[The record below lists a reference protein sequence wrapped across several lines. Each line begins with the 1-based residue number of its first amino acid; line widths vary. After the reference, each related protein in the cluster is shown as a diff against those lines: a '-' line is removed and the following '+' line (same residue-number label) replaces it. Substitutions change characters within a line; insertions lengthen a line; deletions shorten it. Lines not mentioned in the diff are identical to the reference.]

1 MTLHLPRRSPVPPQ
15 AFGPDPELL
24 RRVSRHLTPEQARHV
39 AVLTADGITAN
50 SAALAGALVFHRF
63 HPLTAQATNG
73 DGGGLGGLVSG
84 VLGGAPATVQGVQV
98 SCKDERS
105 GPYRRVFSKPGY
117 AYQSSQVYL
126 PSADAGEVHE
136 AKEAGH
142 GDTAF
147 IYMGG
152 WGGKGGA
159 VDAGV
164 QHGRYV
170 NGPHDDWAPFFLVQQ
185 PGGPSA
191 VTVSDQRQAGGDPW
205 RLASGQN
212 AILTFWVSTDADL
225 TVLNLFIRGTTNLDH
240 SESTLTLSAPVD
252 SSFGWTTADSAA
264 GGANILK
271 RMTTI
276 GQTTGNQN
284 LQSGSFLRGVNW
296 QSSAVGTSEADAQ
309 PWKAEQTGGY
319 CSFPA
324 PDSPEGVRGDGLG
337 PKWKIE
343 FRDAGSETDSVE
355 LV

>member
-1 MTLHLPRRSPVPPQ
+1 MTLHSPRVPPPTPSTH
-15 AFGPDPELL
+15 GPDPDLL
-24 RRVSRHLTPEQARHV
+24 LQLQRDLTPAQAQHF
-39 AVLTADGITAN
+39 AVLTGRGVTAN
-50 SAALAGALVFHRF
+50 SAALADALHFHRF
-63 HPLTAQATNG
+63 HPLSGKVLAG
-73 DGGGLGGLVSG
+73 DGGGLEGL
-84 VLGGAPATVQGVQV
+84 LGDLFHHDAPENNAGEGVQV

-105 GPYRRVFSKPGY
+105 GPYRRVYSKPGF
-117 AYQSSQVYL
+117 AYQSSQIYL
-126 PSADAGEVHE
+126 PGADAGEVFE

-147 IYMGG
+147 VYAGG

-159 VDAGV
+159 VDAGF
-164 QHGRYV
+164 QHGRYM

-191 VTVSDQRQAGGDPW
+191 VTVSDQRQAGGQPW
-205 RLASGQN
+205 RLAAGQ
-212 AILTFWVSTDADL
+212 AATLTFWVSQNEDL
-225 TVLNLFIRGTTNLDH
+225 TVLNLFIQGVTNVDGMP
-240 SESTLTLSAPVD
+240 STLTLSAPVD
-252 SSFGWTTADSAA
+252 ISFGWDAA

-284 LQSGSFLRGVNW
+284 LATGSFLRGVNW
-296 QSSAVGTSEADAQ
+296 QSSVIGTTEADAQ
-309 PWKAEQTGGY
+309 PWKAEQTGGF

-337 PKWKIE
+337 PKWKVE
-343 FRDAGSETDSVE
+343 FRDAGSETDSVD